1 MSNTIKQFLVLLL
14 LFSFLPQVKIYTQ
27 SFLITKYSTDNG
39 LPDNRVNDIAQD
51 SLGRIW
57 IAMVSGIAMYDGYEW
72 TKYGEK
78 DGVPEIE
85 YKKIK
90 VDEKGVIWFM
100 PGRTLNAEL
109 VYNDRMKWNKIS
121 INDKKLK
128 ILKGLN
134 DIDVIYNDNSPE
146 VYLSAFA
153 YGIMKYYKGNWKSY
167 TKYNGLLNDSINSI
181 GINSGVL
188 YAATPIGLYY
198 KPIYY
203 KNDDKFKLFNQTNF
217 DEILNFTFVNR
228 KSNYNEV
235 EIIALGKRYLFSIK
249 NSVVNI
255 FGKNEAPNL
264 GIPYFYSIAIHQSGD
279 IYWGNSAAIYR
290 YDQLSKKIYRVIVDI
305 PTSDKGANE
314 IFIDYEGNIWLPG
327 LRGLY
332 RLKYSPFIN
341 FNKTHGL
348 QEDEVTAIS
357 ENKNGEFLFGHNY
370 GITIFNPRSSYQI
383 KFENITKS
391 RIKISRVLD
400 IKKNRNG
407 DKIYFISYQNGVGI
421 IQNRKLS
428 WVRIQG
434 VENYYAIYLQND
446 QKLYVTTNRGL
457 FYISNNNCEL
467 ISYKLNH
474 LARKLQVKNDSSI
487 FIANNTG
494 LINYIKNNINIYT
507 SSSIEANNLYS
518 FIEHPIY
525 GLLVG
530 SAKGLFYLDN
540 KKLVKF
546 NFDNQNINE
555 PVYFIIQDS
564 SKNIWLG
571 TNNGVLKW
579 DGRNLKR
586 YNKSDGLAGNETN
599 RAAGFVDSKGNV
611 WIGTDEG
618 VSMYTGNE
626 PDYSSFPPKVMLL
639 DFNDH
644 SNFSYSINNNASV
657 DPDKNNLT
665 FHYRGLS
672 FLDEKRNSFQIKLSE
687 INGNYLN
694 EYVTKSTSTR
704 FNNLDAGDYIF
715 SVRVKN
721 SKGIWSKWQSSSVIT
736 IKKHFYQE
744 PVFLLGIFGL
754 FLFITYSTYSYFQQ
768 KKYTQ
773 KLEKAVDLR
782 TKNLR
787 DTQIELITSID
798 RYRGIVESQS
808 DLVVRVDSHGI
819 FTFVNDSYCSVFG
832 KQREELIGKSFTPLV
847 HPDDVQPTLDEM
859 KKLNYPP
866 HRIVIEQRALTAAG
880 YRWFSWEDYAIHD
893 NNGNILE
900 IQAVGRDITL
910 QKEIETE
917 LEKRVKERTIEL
929 QSLIQQSPLGI
940 LTFNADGYLLTFNI
954 TAKQMFNNLEAS
966 LYPNKDFNI
975 LNDKYLIENG
985 YQEKLFKLD
994 SSSGF
999 LLSAPIR
1006 ISKNDKGIYSNLS
1019 NHYLIYRIYTVTF
1032 DDENKIL
1039 VLLLDDVTEQQKSE
1053 EVNKIL
1059 LQEKLRISTI
1069 INTIETERNR
1079 IAKELHDGLGQL
1091 LTSAKLKLDLMKI
1104 TSEKNN
1110 TTINDTLNI
1119 LLNAGDEIRR
1129 IINDLKPS
1137 DVESFGLI
1145 SSIEILCERIKH
1157 ASGINIQFAV
1167 SSNSNFTDKDNELI
1181 VYRIVQ
1187 EALNNIVK
1195 HSQCNKAEIEL
1206 VSSFESLIINIRD
1219 DGNGFDISK
1228 LEQKGKTF
1236 GIYNIRERV
1245 RSLNGKLKIES
1256 TPGNGFQYYIEIPI
1270 KNL

>member
-1 MSNTIKQFLVLLL
+1 
-14 LFSFLPQVKIYTQ
+14 
-27 SFLITKYSTDNG
+27 
-39 LPDNRVNDIAQD
+39 
-51 SLGRIW
+51 
-57 IAMVSGIAMYDGYEW
+57 
-72 TKYGEK
+72 
-78 DGVPEIE
+78 VPEIE

-100 PGRTLNAEL
+100 PGRTLRAEL

-128 ILKGLN
+128 KLKGLN
-134 DIDVIYNDNSPE
+134 SIEVIYRDDSPE
-146 VYLSAFA
+146 VFLSAFA
-153 YGIMKYYKGNWKSY
+153 YGIMKYYKGHWKSY
-167 TKYNGLLNDSINSI
+167 TKNNGLLNDSINNI
-181 GINSGVL
+181 GVKSGVL
-188 YAATPIGLYY
+188 YAATPAGLYY
-198 KPIYY
+198 KLIFN
-203 KNDDKFKLFNQTNF
+203 KNDDNFKLFNQTKA
-217 DEILNFTFVNR
+217 DEILSFTFINR
-228 KSNYNEV
+228 KPYHNEV
-235 EIIALGKRYLFSIK
+235 QIIVLGKQYLYSIK
-249 NSVVNI
+249 NSEVNI
-255 FGKNEAPNL
+255 LGKNEAPYL
-264 GIPYFYSIAIHQSGD
+264 GIPNFYSIAVHQSGD
-279 IYWGNSAAIYR
+279 IFWGNSAAIFR
-290 YDQLSKKIYRVIVDI
+290 YDQLLNKIIRILVDN
-305 PTSDKGANE
+305 PTSDKGANK

-332 RLKYSPFIN
+332 KLKYSPFVN
-341 FNKTHGL
+341 FNKTQGL

-357 ENKNGEFLFGHNY
+357 ENGRGEFLFGHNY
-370 GITIFNPRSSYQI
+370 GITLTNLRQYYQI
-383 KFENITKS
+383 KFENNNNP

-400 IKKNRNG
+400 IKRSRNK
-407 DKIYFISYQNGVGI
+407 DETYFVSFQNGVGVI
-421 IQNRKLS
+421 KNRKLS
-428 WVRIQG
+428 WARIQG
-434 VENYYAIYLQND
+434 VQSYYAIYLQND
-446 QKLYVTTNRGL
+446 QKLYVTTDRGL
-457 FYISNNNCEL
+457 FSASNDKYEL
-467 ISYKLNH
+467 ISYKINH
-474 LARKLQVKNDSSI
+474 LARKLQVKNDTSI
-487 FIANNTG
+487 YIANNTG
-494 LINYIKNNINIYT
+494 LIHYIQNNINIYT
-507 SSSIEANNLYS
+507 SSSIEANNVYS
-518 FIEHPIY
+518 FFEHPVY

-540 KKLVKF
+540 KKLIKF

-555 PVYFIIQDS
+555 PVYFIIQDLA
-564 SKNIWLG
+564 KNIWLG

-579 DGRNLKR
+579 DGKNLKR
-586 YNKSDGLAGNETN
+586 YNKNDGLAGNETN

-618 VSMYTGNE
+618 VSMYTGDE

-639 DFNDH
+639 DFTDH
-644 SNFSYSINNNASV
+644 SNFSYSINKNVSV
-657 DPDKNNLT
+657 DPDKNNIT

-672 FLDEKRNSFQIKLSE
+672 FLDEKRNSFQIKLSG
-687 INGNYLN
+687 INGDYFN
-694 EYVTKSTSTR
+694 EFVTKSTSTR

-754 FLFITYSTYSYFQQ
+754 FLFITYSAYSYFQQ

-787 DTQIELITSID
+787 ETQIELITSIN
-798 RYRGIVESQS
+798 RYKGIVESQS
-808 DLVVRVDSHGI
+808 DLVVRVDSHGV

-832 KQREELIGKSFTPLV
+832 KDREELIGKSFTPLI
-847 HPDDVQPTLDEM
+847 HPDDVQLTLDEM

-866 HRIVIEQRALTAAG
+866 YRIIIEQRALTAAG

-940 LTFNADGYLLTFNI
+940 LTFDANGYLLTFNNS
-954 TAKQMFNNLEAS
+954 AKEMFNNLEAF
-966 LYPNKDFNI
+966 LYHNKDFNI

-985 YQEKLFKLD
+985 YKEKLLNLD
-994 SSSGF
+994 SSAGF
-999 LLSAPIR
+999 LLSSPIK
-1006 ISKNDKGIYSNLS
+1006 ISKDDKGIYSNLA
-1019 NHYLIYRIYTVTF
+1019 NHYLVYRIYSVAF
-1032 DDENKIL
+1032 DDENKIF

-1059 LQEKLRISTI
+1059 LQEKIRISTI
-1069 INTIETERNR
+1069 INTIETERDR
-1079 IAKELHDGLGQL
+1079 IARELHDGLGQL
-1091 LTSAKLKLDLMKI
+1091 LTTAKLKLDLMKI
-1104 TSEKNN
+1104 TSEKSN
-1110 TTINDTLNI
+1110 TVINDTLSI

-1145 SSIEILCERIKH
+1145 SSIEILCERIKQ
-1157 ASGINIQFAV
+1157 ASGINIQFTV
-1167 SSNSNFTDKDNELI
+1167 SSNSYFNDKDNELI
-1181 VYRIVQ
+1181 IYRIVQ

-1195 HSQCNKAEIEL
+1195 HSLCNKAEIEIIN
-1206 VSSFESLIINIRD
+1206 SFETLIISIRD
-1219 DGNGFDISK
+1219 DGNGIDLTK

-1236 GIYNIRERV
+1236 GIYNIKERV
-1245 RSLNGKLKIES
+1245 KSLNGKLKIES
-1256 TPGNGFQYYIEIPI
+1256 TPGNGFQYYIEIPT